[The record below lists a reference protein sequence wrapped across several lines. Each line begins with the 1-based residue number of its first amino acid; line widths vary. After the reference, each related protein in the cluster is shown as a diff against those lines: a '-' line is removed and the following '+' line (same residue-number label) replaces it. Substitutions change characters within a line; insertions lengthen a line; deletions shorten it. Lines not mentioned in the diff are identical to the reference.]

1 MAQDLYARRLNATT
15 AFIRAAEDLLEP
27 SYKEKIEM
35 DIAAKKE
42 LMDSELDFYIKKNNI
57 ANQSAIEQ
65 LRRRNE
71 MEFEQFRKM
80 EDEKYKRQVEM
91 YKDGQLLALQMMHES
106 NVAQYAYTTQKS
118 LLEAEEKAAAVKRV
132 TKTPGVEASLLP
144 GDITPKDTL
153 GLFPR
158 IAGTKFLGLTVDA
171 SSILETGSTLIT
183 ALEPTIKDL
192 QDASETT
199 DLKSNYLYKRALETV
214 DSALRNIGA
223 DKIDRRFRRFKT
235 AEQYNNL
242 QLQVRELQKMKASLL
257 DMVN

>member
-15 AFIRAAEDLLEP
+15 AFFRAADNLLEP
-27 SYKEKIEM
+27 SYREKIEM

-42 LMDSELDFYIKKNNI
+42 LMDSDLDFYIKKNNI
-57 ANQSAIEQ
+57 SNQSALEQ

-80 EDEKYKRQVEM
+80 EDEKYNRQVEM
-91 YKDGQLLALQMMHES
+91 YKDGQLLALQMIHES

-118 LLEAEEKAAAVKRV
+118 LLEAEEKESATKRV
-132 TKTPGVEASLLP
+132 TETPGVEASLLP

-158 IAGTKFLGLTVDA
+158 IKGTRFLGLTVDA
-171 SSILETGSTLIT
+171 STVLATGDELIT
-183 ALEPTIKDL
+183 SLEPTIKDL
-192 QDASETT
+192 ELASETT
-199 DLKSNYLYKRALETV
+199 NLKSNYLYKRALETV

-235 AEQYNNL
+235 NEQYNNL
-242 QLQVRELQKMKASLL
+242 QLQVRKLQQYKDSLL
-257 DMVN
+257 DMVE

>member
-15 AFIRAAEDLLEP
+15 AFFRAADNLLEP
-27 SYKEKIEM
+27 SYREKIEM

-42 LMDSELDFYIKKNNI
+42 LMDSELDFFIKKNNI
-57 ANQSAIEQ
+57 SNQSALEQ

-80 EDEKYKRQVEM
+80 EDEKYNRQVEM

-118 LLEAEEKAAAVKRV
+118 LLEAEEKESATKRV
-132 TKTPGVEASLLP
+132 TETPSVE
-144 GDITPKDTL
+144 
-153 GLFPR
+153 
-158 IAGTKFLGLTVDA
+158 GTRFLGLTVDA
-171 SSILETGSTLIT
+171 STVLATGDELIT
-183 ALEPTIKDL
+183 RLEPTIKDL
-192 QDASETT
+192 ELASETT
-199 DLKSNYLYKRALETV
+199 NLKSNYLYKRALETV

-235 AEQYNNL
+235 NEQYNNL
-242 QLQVRELQKMKASLL
+242 QLQVRKLQEYKDSLL
-257 DMVN
+257 DMVD